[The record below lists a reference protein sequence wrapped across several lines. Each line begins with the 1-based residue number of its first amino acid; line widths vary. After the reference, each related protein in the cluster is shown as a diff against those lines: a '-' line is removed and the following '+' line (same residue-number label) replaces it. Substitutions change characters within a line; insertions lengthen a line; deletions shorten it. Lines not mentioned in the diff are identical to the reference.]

1 MGATKKYDTE
11 FFKKLFI
18 SGEKSLRAISKEYGI
33 SYTHIS
39 KLSSSEEWGKA
50 KAAYI
55 QNVTE
60 AERANEIA
68 KMDENLQELANTKPL
83 EAPQHQNRAIVTGDK
98 LGTLIQTGIQAVKSG
113 DWRSLKTATETWKMW
128 DEQMRKNHGID
139 EKKEKPLIN
148 IYVIAA
154 LPPKS
159 ELKKA
164 EAVDAD

>member
-1 MGATKKYDTE
+1 M
-11 FFKKLFI
+11 
-18 SGEKSLRAISKEYGI
+18 
-33 SYTHIS
+33 
-39 KLSSSEEWGKA
+39 
-50 KAAYI
+50 
-55 QNVTE
+55 TE

-139 EKKEKPLIN
+139 EKKDKPLIN
-148 IYVIAA
+148 INVMAA

>member
-1 MGATKKYDTE
+1 MAANKKYDTE

-18 SGEKSLRAISKEYGI
+18 SGEKSLRAISREYGI

-39 KLSSSEEWGKA
+39 KLSSAEEWGKA

-55 QNVTE
+55 KQVTE
-60 AERANEIA
+60 AEQAAEI
-68 KMDENLQELANTKPL
+68 KRMDDDLQELTNAEPL
-83 EAPQHQNRAIVTGDK
+83 EATEHQKRAIVTGDK
-98 LGTLIQTGIQAVKSG
+98 LGTLIQTGIQAAKSG
-113 DWRSLKTATETWKMW
+113 DWRNLKVATETWKLW

-139 EKKEKPLIN
+139 EKKDQPLVNIN
-148 IYVIAA
+148 VMAA

-164 EAVDAD
+164 EVDA